1 MWHCSAGWICEVCCE
16 CLFQFEKLAET
27 TDKEAGSAE
36 REEDCNSSVSSQLSG
51 MCLDIPVQ
59 TKYTNANCYECFY
72 SFLLCVN
79 VHVFTKVCGWRGK
92 KSFFP
97 LRSHCVSIYTVS
109 QKTVRIV
116 FGITL
121 SNFHQLW
128 WFLAKKPSWYYY
140 VRCTHLPPHLIYVS
154 ALLCQHLPCETQMLQ
169 IVTLCSDYLYQMAH
183 LCIISSTE
191 GVTWFNNFEVLN
203 IFVLKTAGNKIAG
216 WWA

>member
-128 WFLAKKPSWYYY
+128 WFLAKKTKLILLCKVHSFATSPNLCQ
-140 VRCTHLPPHLIYVS
+140 CTIVS
-154 ALLCQHLPCETQMLQ
+154 AP
-169 IVTLCSDYLYQMAH
+169 TLWNTDAANCYIMQRLFVSDGSPLHHQFDRGCDM
-183 LCIISSTE
+183 
-191 GVTWFNNFEVLN
+191 V
-203 IFVLKTAGNKIAG
+203 
-216 WWA
+216 